1 MHFYFLVHSITD
13 LLGVF
18 WVHFGAF
25 FGPKFKDSTITM
37 TTTMAKAK
45 AKGKASH
52 GHTHIHS
59 LVMFMVIVIGK
70 CFSTR
75 KWD

>member
-1 MHFYFLVHSITD
+1 MLHDMFAFLHFYFLVHSITD
-13 LLGVF
+13 LLGEF

-52 GHTHIHS
+52 GHS
-59 LVMFMVIVIGK
+59 LVIFIALS
-70 CFSTR
+70 CS
-75 KWD
+75 WS